1 MHAPLSGP
9 LMCCPWAP
17 LITCGRG
24 RAAGCKRAMEAWG
37 TQGWS
42 KGNWFTGAECDVV
55 KWDQAAYLTHA
66 PSQSSSQ
73 SPTHLF
79 TLSVTHLLTYKSPTY
94 PLCHNTNKQINKVIS
109 GNSSQDKKKNTGRLC
124 LLQVLCFV
132 IPWCGA
138 ACWIWSLWTSL
149 VRKLSISLAIR
160 LVGWCGCS
168 ALVCTFT
175 LPAPL
180 HLSTHFKWE

>member
-24 RAAGCKRAMEAWG
+24 RAAGCKGAMEAG
-37 TQGWS
+37 RAQGWS
-42 KGNWFTGAECDVV
+42 KRNSFTGAECDVV
-55 KWDQAAYLTHA
+55 KWDQAAYLIHA
-66 PSQSSSQ
+66 PSHSSSQ

-79 TLSVTHLLTYKSPTY
+79 TPSVTHLLTYRSLTYSP
-94 PLCHNTNKQINKVIS
+94 CNNTNKQINKVIS
-109 GNSSQDKKKNTGRLC
+109 GNSKTKNRLC

-149 VRKLSISLAIR
+149 VRKSSINLAIR

-175 LPAPL
+175 LPAL
-180 HLSTHFKWE
+180 VHLSTRYMQ